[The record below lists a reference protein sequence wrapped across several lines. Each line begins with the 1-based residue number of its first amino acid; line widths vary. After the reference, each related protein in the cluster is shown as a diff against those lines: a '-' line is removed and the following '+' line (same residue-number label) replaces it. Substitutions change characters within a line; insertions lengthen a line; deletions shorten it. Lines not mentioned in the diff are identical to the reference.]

1 MEANQKS
8 KTTGPSTEIEADAY
22 APRKM
27 SFAENAMMTAKVLGI
42 FGLIGVVLWGIRLW
56 TAPN

>member
-1 MEANQKS
+1 MKAIE
-8 KTTGPSTEIEADAY
+8 KTNATGPSTVPEIDPY

-27 SFAENAMMTAKVLGI
+27 SFTENAFMTAKVLGI
-42 FGLIGVVLWGIRLW
+42 FGAIGLVIWGIRLW